1 MLSSAGRVQLEEAL
15 APEAA
20 SISAA
25 PEERL
30 ETEKPEESSIVE
42 APEAPIFFLAFSGV
56 ARCSKP

>member
-42 APEAPIFFLAFSGV
+42 APEAPIFSGV
-56 ARCSKP
+56 